1 MSISRKLKARRDV
14 DNADIPD
21 IIERAEKLR
30 IEDERQRNRERNRSS
45 IEDVREVGRELAIP
59 DQFVEQAIHDL
70 QAERERAQRQQQQ
83 QAESNREAS
92 QERRRLIQQ
101 VIRIA
106 GAIVI
111 GIFLVRGIQWL
122 WVALNFVPESE
133 SPVDQSTAQQTVIH
147 EKETIREVIKV
158 VEVPVPTEPP
168 SKTSKTKTKR
178 SDKKKA
184 KEPISQPAVQSSSPN
199 PLSKVEE
206 PTKVNEPVQ
215 SSVATVVQKPKV
227 EDPKVETIAKET
239 PQVVEETPPPSDK
252 QKEKEIIKEATE
264 PVALPKVA
272 SKIQGEWTLD
282 SYLLYEKGVEYPM
295 EVPIVYEPL
304 ELPKTWRFS
313 NGRYKR
319 VMDKSLSFS
328 AKYQVVSLPKN
339 LQPIVDDTG
348 TWAQIVASNVVSTI
362 PGIRRQNDYFAVLVD
377 GDVLTIWYLGPN
389 AYRKKLPTQ
398 AERYVRN

>member
-14 DNADIPD
+14 DNADIPT
-21 IIERAEKLR
+21 IIERAEQLR
-30 IEDERQRNRERNRSS
+30 IEDERQRNRENSRSS
-45 IEDVREVGRELAIP
+45 IEDVRQVGRELSIP

-70 QAERERAQRQQQQ
+70 QSERERAQRQQQQ
-83 QAESNREAS
+83 KTESNREAS
-92 QERRRLIQQ
+92 QERRRLIQR

-106 GAIVI
+106 GVIVI
-111 GIFLVRGIQWL
+111 GIFLLRGIQWL
-122 WVALNFVPESE
+122 WVALNFVPNSE
-133 SPVDQSTAQQTVIH
+133 VAVDQSTVQQTVIH
-147 EKETIREVIKV
+147 EKETIREVVKV
-158 VEVPVPTEPP
+158 VEVPVPIEPP
-168 SKTSKTKTKR
+168 SKKSKTKR

-184 KEPISQPAVQSSSPN
+184 KKPTAQPALQPSPPN
-199 PLSKVEE
+199 PPPKVEE

-227 EDPKVETIAKET
+227 EESKIEDIAQEA
-239 PQVVEETPPPSDK
+239 PQIVEETPPPSEEPTK
-252 QKEKEIIKEATE
+252 KIEIIKEPTE

-328 AKYQVVSLPKN
+328 AKYEVVSLPKN
-339 LQPIVDDTG
+339 LQPLVDDSG

-389 AYRKKLPTQ
+389 AYRKKLPSQ
-398 AERYVRN
+398 AERYVRD